1 MIDIKTPPRPVD
13 GKEVKQVIYDECGFI
28 PDDEMISCWLIDL
41 YRETIEN
48 TKCNISNSRL
58 WEKSYSGEEPNP
70 YTQHIANLEAYI
82 KKLDNLKTAE
92 EAYLSS
98 RPLPK

>member
-1 MIDIKTPPRPVD
+1 MSDIKTPPRPVD

-41 YRETIEN
+41 YKETIED
-48 TKCNISNSRL
+48 TRVAISNERL
-58 WEKSYSGEEPNP
+58 WEKGYDGEEPNP
-70 YTQHIANLEAYI
+70 HTQNIATLEAYI
-82 KKLDNLKTAE
+82 KKLDSLKTTE
-92 EAYLSS
+92 ETYLSA